1 MSAWHDLE
9 DVLRRLVTA
18 FMSTRFPP
26 ASASTLSDLLF
37 DGFMKT
43 SLEVAVAKASEKAKE
58 HQTGDNLINLIC
70 CNWTTFGLY
79 WVIVISSDRVEL
91 KTQDSLFNRF

>member
-26 ASASTLSDLLF
+26 ASASALSNLLF
-37 DGFMKT
+37 DGFMKPN
-43 SLEVAVAKASEKAKE
+43 LEVAVAKASEKAKE
-58 HQTGDNLINLIC
+58 NQTGDNLINLIC
-70 CNWTTFGLY
+70 PDWMTFGLY
-79 WVIVISSDRVEL
+79 WVNGL
-91 KTQDSLFNRF
+91 N

>member
-18 FMSTRFPP
+18 FMSTRFPS

-43 SLEVAVAKASEKAKE
+43 NLEVAFAKTSEKAKE
-58 HQTGDNLINLIC
+58 HQTGDKLINLIC
-70 CNWTTFGLY
+70 PNWMTFGLY
-79 WVIVISSDRVEL
+79 WVNGL
-91 KTQDSLFNRF
+91 N